1 MVLVGKHGKGTLDTR
16 DMGRMASSEVICQ
29 FCWIEAMYV
38 EGSMSVDDSDVLGE
52 FAAFVEDMFA
62 AFLVVLVLCDG
73 TGMAM
78 FAACGDGGEC
88 D

>member
-1 MVLVGKHGKGTLDTR
+1 LPVLLDRGDVCGGLDT
-16 DMGRMASSEVICQ
+16 
-29 FCWIEAMYV
+29 
-38 EGSMSVDDSDVLGE
+38 DVLGE

>member
-1 MVLVGKHGKGTLDTR
+1 MD
-16 DMGRMASSEVICQ
+16 
-29 FCWIEAMYV
+29 
-38 EGSMSVDDSDVLGE
+38 GSMSVDDSDVLSE
-52 FAAFVEDMFA
+52 LAAFVEDIFA
-62 AFLVVLVLCDG
+62 AFLVVLVLCGG